1 MSSIALVVIDGQND
15 FCANGSE
22 SDGKKGALSVDG
34 ASREANAVAD
44 LVLRLGSDI
53 SSITA
58 TLDSHQRNDCSIHTT
73 WKVNQGG
80 NPPPFTIISHDD
92 IKEDR
97 YVPLWKSVPWDGKLI
112 SSKEWGLI
120 YTKALKDNDRP
131 QLCLWPVHCQVGTW
145 GNNIYPVLHNAYDSW
160 CNKTTKFI
168 NYVVK
173 GEFPYAECYSAFGPD
188 IPLAN
193 QHETSFNKQLYLHL
207 LNHDKI
213 LWTGWAGSHCLRFS
227 ALDAIKHSQACKDS
241 SFVNKC
247 IFFEDACAP
256 VTDIPGASYK
266 FTEWRRDFLNEV
278 ANLGATVTNTR
289 DFKPN
294 L

>member
-58 TLDSHQRNDCSIHTT
+58 TMDSHQRNDCSIHTT
-73 WKVNQGG
+73 WKDNQGG

-97 YVPLWKSVPWDGKLI
+97 YVPLWESVPWDGKLI

-131 QLCLWPVHCQVGTW
+131 QLCLWPVHCQVGSW
-145 GNNIYPVLHNAYDSW
+145 GNNIYPMLHNAYDAW

-289 DFKPN
+289 DFKP
-294 L
+294 